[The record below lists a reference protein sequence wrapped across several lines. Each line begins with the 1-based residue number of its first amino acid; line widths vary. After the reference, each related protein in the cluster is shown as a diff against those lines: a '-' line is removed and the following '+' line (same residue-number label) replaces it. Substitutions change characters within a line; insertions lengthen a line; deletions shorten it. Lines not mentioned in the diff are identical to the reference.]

1 MLLVGFA
8 VLLPAA
14 AGAVEWL
21 PIVQCGTGS
30 TPCTPCDLFATF
42 KRLID
47 FVLYGVTGPVAAFM
61 IVVAGGTMLL
71 SRGDPGM
78 FNNGKAM
85 LTNTLYGIAII
96 LLSWMIT
103 NFVIKSLAK
112 GNEFDT
118 WYEFSC
124 PAFLQS
130 SGSSEM
136 KAAPAVA
143 PARRGNEPAPELVA
157 ALKAA
162 CDGEN
167 LSKEYNT
174 PAGAT
179 AESPMLQQVIT
190 CILADPIVTALSVP
204 RKDLYTYE
212 RDNPECNLTRGM
224 RVCGMCAHAEN
235 SCHYGG
241 KTGTLGA
248 QAVDFNWNGKTVNY
262 VTATRRVFTGAI
274 IEQPEC
280 TVAVNGEA
288 RLKPGACRTAT
299 GEQGL
304 LTEIHRT
311 IINRNCSV
319 KMLNFERD
327 HTHVSSADCDTDVKM
342 FPGLISPPMP

>member
-1 MLLVGFA
+1 MLSPA
-8 VLLPAA
+8 V

-21 PIVQCGTGS
+21 PIVQCGTGDVA
-30 TPCTPCDLFATF
+30 CTPCDLFATF

-47 FVLYGVTGPVAAFM
+47 FVLYGITGPIAAFM
-61 IVVAGGTMLL
+61 IVIAGGTMLL
-71 SRGDPGM
+71 SRGDAGM
-78 FNNGKAM
+78 YGSGKTM
-85 LTNTLYGIAII
+85 LTNTLYGVAII
-96 LLSWMIT
+96 LLSWVVT
-103 NFVIKSLAK
+103 NFVIKSLAN
-112 GNEFDT
+112 GNEYDA

-124 PAFLQS
+124 PAFLQT
-130 SGSSEM
+130 SGSSEI

-143 PARRGNEPAPELVA
+143 PARPGNEPAPELVA
-157 ALKAA
+157 ALKEA
-162 CDGEN
+162 CEGES

-179 AESPMLQQVIT
+179 AESPALQQVIT

-224 RVCGMCAHAEN
+224 RVCGMCAHSRY

-241 KTGTLGA
+241 RTGILGA
-248 QAVDFNWNGKTVNY
+248 QAVDFNWNGKTVSY
-262 VTATRRVFTGAI
+262 VTATRRIFTGDMMQQA
-274 IEQPEC
+274 EC
-280 TVAVNGEA
+280 TIVDGDV
-288 RLKPGACRTAT
+288 RKLKPGACRTAT

-311 IINRNCSV
+311 IVTRNCSV

-327 HTHVSSADCDTDVKM
+327 HTHVSSTDCDTDVKS
-342 FPGLISPPMP
+342 FPGLPPPPMP